1 MIEVLQGLVFA
12 DTRFIPF
19 LLPIFLVWLAAWLW
33 LPQRRRHQAGR
44 GLLYSDTSRLHSLS
58 GGKPAALRPFVR
70 GLRLLVVALL
80 LLAVL
85 RPQTGRRMTQVE
97 TQGIDIVLAVDTSGS
112 MQALDLDTAERNEAR
127 RRNRLEVAKEV
138 IATFV
143 SERSNDQ
150 LGLVVFGEEAFTQCP
165 LTLDHNVLATLLDGV
180 EIGMAGDATAI
191 GSAVGVAVKRLQN
204 SPAESKVVV
213 LLTDGRNNA
222 GIIAPRTAAEIA
234 QTLGIKIY
242 AIGAG
247 TRGKAP
253 FLVQTPLGPQVV
265 YENVE
270 IDEEMLQEMSEMT
283 GGAYFRAED
292 VSALAGIYEQI
303 DKLEKTEITTD
314 SYLEFDDRFA
324 WFVVPALVLLL
335 LEVVLLNTR
344 FRVLP

>member
-1 MIEVLQGLVFA
+1 METLKGLVFA
-12 DTRFIPF
+12 DVR
-19 LLPIFLVWLAAWLW
+19 LLPLVLPLLMAWAALWLW
-33 LPQRRRHQAGR
+33 LSLKRRNQAGR
-44 GLLYSDTSRLHSLS
+44 ALIYSNTDSLQTLTA
-58 GGKPAALRPFVR
+58 GATLKLRPLVR
-70 GLRLLVVALL
+70 GLRLLVILL
-80 LLAVL
+80 LVLAFL

-112 MQALDLDTAERNEAR
+112 MQALDLDTQERDEAR
-127 RRNRLEVAKEV
+127 RRDRLEVAKEV
-138 IATFV
+138 IAEFV
-143 SERSNDQ
+143 ADRSNDQ

-191 GSAVGVAVKRLQN
+191 GSAIGVAVKRLQD

-234 QTLGIKIY
+234 QTLGVKIY
-242 AIGAG
+242 AIGVG

-270 IDEEMLQEMSEMT
+270 IDEEMLQEMSSMT

-292 VSALAGIYEQI
+292 VSALSGIYEQI
-303 DKLEKTEITTD
+303 DQLEKTEITTD
-314 SYLEFDDRFA
+314 SYVEFDDRFA
-324 WFVVPALVLLL
+324 WFVIPALIFLLI
-335 LEVVLLNTR
+335 EVILLNTR
-344 FRVLP
+344 LRTLP